1 MRRSG
6 GEHGLRTVLGRRRAL
21 AGQVVAQAV
30 RDVVHGRGRL
40 ADLLAGERVRPHRA
54 GQLQV
59 VHRLPQR
66 VRIAGVVCGAHRV
79 ERAADGRPPRGGEAP
94 LHHVLQDVEGVAA
107 QVRVEQRGRVLVRH
121 DPDRNV
127 LLRGRGSSVRSV
139 NDVSELERLRRRV
152 DEASDPHAAS
162 GLGWLLWQRRDGPD
176 ARETDLE
183 ECVEAFALAMVVD
196 VGTFP
201 EQLLPRIA
209 DAAAPFA
216 AGLLERGAT
225 TADPRPVNLAVELW
239 NRIAS
244 VLPDHAGH
252 LSRLGIA
259 LRMQFDR
266 TGDPERLALAV
277 RAGETALVRADPDDP
292 ELPAMLHDVAVTL
305 KTTYVHGGDRAELL
319 RAVALLEEAV
329 TVLPEDHP
337 RRATYLSSLAAA
349 RRLRHDGDSDLR
361 SAVRLAR
368 RAVEIGPTGDAALLS
383 GLATA
388 LLTSFRSSGL
398 AADLDEAVDV
408 AGAAVASL
416 PAGHPDA
423 PTALADQAAALRTRF
438 DTSGDAAD
446 LDGAIRAAGAA
457 LTAASRTEPDKA
469 MFRAT
474 LGTALLTRYE
484 RTGRTA
490 DLAKAVRLLQ
500 DAVDAT
506 PPVHAERAVRLSHLG
521 LALEAQA
528 RRSGDRA
535 QLDAAVRSLRAA
547 CAAVDDPLLPMFLSN
562 LSNVLHTRFDV
573 VGSSTDLTEAVDALA
588 DAVAA
593 TPSAH
598 PDLPLYL
605 GNLAGARLTRFQ
617 HRDQAAGPEEPTD
630 LDAAV
635 EAGHRALDLTPAD
648 HPSRPIRQTNL
659 GTALRTRGTCEPGGG
674 RDLDEAVELCTAAV
688 AGQPETDPEHPAMLS
703 NLASSLLTRYR
714 HGHDP
719 ADLAGAVQ
727 RLREAV
733 RLTSSDRPVHGIHL
747 SNLGHVLTECGARAD
762 AVKACLAAAGVDAT
776 PARVRLRAAWH
787 AAELLVGDDPARAA
801 AAARLA
807 IRLLPTTVSRALG
820 RPDQEDLLT
829 HLSGLAGDAAAL
841 VLGAGQAAG
850 DAVEVLEAGRVVL
863 LGQIRDAHPD
873 LTRLRARRPDVADRL
888 TALGVLLDGGAVT
901 GLMGGR
907 DAPVPPSRD
916 DGVDHDED
924 RRMRLAR
931 EWDELVAQVRDIDG
945 FADFLLPLRLE
956 ALLPAAAGGPVVILN
971 VSRWRCDAIVVRT
984 TGVDVVE
991 LPELSHDDV
1000 VANVQAYLDAAGARQ
1015 REGERGDPG
1024 SRSAEAALQHCLE
1037 WMWDAFA
1044 ARVLDHLGHTATPTS
1059 SWPRVWWCPT
1069 GPLTLLPIH
1078 AAGRHRTD
1086 GDSVVDR
1093 VVSSYTP
1100 TLRALVDARAR
1111 LPAHSPG
1118 SPRMLFVG
1126 MPTTPERSPLPNVRK
1141 EEETVARSFRAHC
1154 TRLSGER
1161 AVRATVIADLHD
1173 HTWVHFACHGEQDLT
1188 DPARGAL
1195 LLHDGPLTVTAL
1207 SAQQYRGEVAY
1218 LSGCETAVGG
1228 IDLPDEAITL
1238 ASALHFTGFR
1248 HVIATL
1254 WSVRDLAAVRVA
1266 ADVYDAVVRNGLP
1279 QADGVATALH
1289 QAVRRLRDGRRSR
1302 PGIWIPFAHTGP

>member
-1 MRRSG
+1 M
-6 GEHGLRTVLGRRRAL
+6 
-21 AGQVVAQAV
+21 
-30 RDVVHGRGRL
+30 
-40 ADLLAGERVRPHRA
+40 
-54 GQLQV
+54 
-59 VHRLPQR
+59 
-66 VRIAGVVCGAHRV
+66 
-79 ERAADGRPPRGGEAP
+79 
-94 LHHVLQDVEGVAA
+94 
-107 QVRVEQRGRVLVRH
+107 
-121 DPDRNV
+121 
-127 LLRGRGSSVRSV
+127 RSV
-139 NDVSELERLRRRV
+139 DDVSELELLRRRV
-152 DEASDPHAAS
+152 DEASDPYAAS
-162 GLGWLLWQRRDGPD
+162 ELGWLLWRRWDSPD

-183 ECVEAFALAMVVD
+183 ECVEAFALAMVLNI
-196 VGTFP
+196 GTFP

-252 LSRLGIA
+252 LSRLGVG

-266 TGDPERLALAV
+266 TGDAERLALAV

-305 KTTYVHGGDRAELL
+305 TTTYVHGGERAELL

-329 TVLPEDHP
+329 TVLPQDHP

-388 LLTSFRSSGL
+388 LLTSFRSTGL
-398 AADLDEAVDV
+398 AADLDEAVDI
-408 AGAAVASL
+408 AGAAVAAL

-423 PTALADQAAALRTRF
+423 PTALADQAAALRTKF

-547 CAAVDDPLLPMFLSN
+547 CATAVDDPLLPMFLSN

-573 VGSSTDLTEAVDALA
+573 VGSSTDLTEAVDALT
-588 DAVAA
+588 DAVTA
-593 TPSAH
+593 TPSSH

-617 HRDQAAGPEEPTD
+617 HRDQPAGPEEPTD

-714 HGHDP
+714 HGQLGGVVGLIDRDEAGRRAQSGEERGQAEDP
-719 ADLAGAVQ
+719 ISAAGAVRNEHDGDRQSHVGDRDDRRGAERATGSPGAGDPPLVAEVRHLLAEPTPPDATRCGIRIVQ
-727 RLREAV
+727 RPRRAAGHPAV
-733 RLTSSDRPVHGIHL
+733 RAQRWGCDRRRG
-747 SNLGHVLTECGARAD
+747 LGRPRRRTRHHRPL
-762 AVKACLAAAGVDAT
+762 
-776 PARVRLRAAWH
+776 PAR
-787 AAELLVGDDPARAA
+787 RAA
-801 AAARLA
+801 AQSPEFDVSADPDGTVRLIVAVTRCVDEVGDVIEPGAARQ
-807 IRLLPTTVSRALG
+807 PWRAAN
-820 RPDQEDLLT
+820 PQF
-829 HLSGLAGDAAAL
+829 
-841 VLGAGQAAG
+841 
-850 DAVEVLEAGRVVL
+850 
-863 LGQIRDAHPD
+863 
-873 LTRLRARRPDVADRL
+873 
-888 TALGVLLDGGAVT
+888 TA
-901 GLMGGR
+901 
-907 DAPVPPSRD
+907 
-916 DGVDHDED
+916 
-924 RRMRLAR
+924 
-931 EWDELVAQVRDIDG
+931 
-945 FADFLLPLRLE
+945 
-956 ALLPAAAGGPVVILN
+956 
-971 VSRWRCDAIVVRT
+971 
-984 TGVDVVE
+984 
-991 LPELSHDDV
+991 
-1000 VANVQAYLDAAGARQ
+1000 
-1015 REGERGDPG
+1015 
-1024 SRSAEAALQHCLE
+1024 
-1037 WMWDAFA
+1037 
-1044 ARVLDHLGHTATPTS
+1044 
-1059 SWPRVWWCPT
+1059 
-1069 GPLTLLPIH
+1069 
-1078 AAGRHRTD
+1078 
-1086 GDSVVDR
+1086 
-1093 VVSSYTP
+1093 
-1100 TLRALVDARAR
+1100 
-1111 LPAHSPG
+1111 
-1118 SPRMLFVG
+1118 
-1126 MPTTPERSPLPNVRK
+1126 
-1141 EEETVARSFRAHC
+1141 
-1154 TRLSGER
+1154 
-1161 AVRATVIADLHD
+1161 
-1173 HTWVHFACHGEQDLT
+1173 
-1188 DPARGAL
+1188 
-1195 LLHDGPLTVTAL
+1195 
-1207 SAQQYRGEVAY
+1207 
-1218 LSGCETAVGG
+1218 
-1228 IDLPDEAITL
+1228 
-1238 ASALHFTGFR
+1238 
-1248 HVIATL
+1248 
-1254 WSVRDLAAVRVA
+1254 
-1266 ADVYDAVVRNGLP
+1266 
-1279 QADGVATALH
+1279 
-1289 QAVRRLRDGRRSR
+1289 
-1302 PGIWIPFAHTGP
+1302 